1 MFLYCSVYL
10 IYLWACVL
18 FFFSISRKYFIMF
31 SLISLDL
38 RLSFFYIFPLSV
50 SNVTTFYQ
58 YFFFTCSF
66 SYPLLGN
73 DSSPDCM
80 MCWFSSALSEGIPV
94 AALCHIL
101 PGLLAFFVNLV
112 LISFV
117 ETWLIITPFFLI
129 FISSYY
135 LLFRICIYNFLIKV
149 WNVLKW

>member
-1 MFLYCSVYL
+1 
-10 IYLWACVL
+10 
-18 FFFSISRKYFIMF
+18 
-31 SLISLDL
+31 
-38 RLSFFYIFPLSV
+38 
-50 SNVTTFYQ
+50 
-58 YFFFTCSF
+58 
-66 SYPLLGN
+66 
-73 DSSPDCM
+73 M
-80 MCWFSSALSEGIPV
+80 MCWFSSSLSEGIPV

-117 ETWLIITPFFLI
+117 ETWLIITAFFII